1 MCCGGVDC
9 FKVVGVVAVGWREE
23 EKRETWCCGGGNWFG
38 VVGEVAM
45 DWREGEEKETQCYGG
60 GNWFGVVGL
69 VTWREREETKNNWI
83 REREK
88 KVIVFNLVVKNK
100 SIDIG

>member
-1 MCCGGVDC
+1 M
-9 FKVVGVVAVGWREE
+9 GWREG

-69 VTWREREETKNNWI
+69 VTWRDREETKNNWI

-88 KVIVFNLVVKNK
+88 SNSV
-100 SIDIG
+100 

>member
-1 MCCGGVDC
+1 M
-9 FKVVGVVAVGWREE
+9 
-23 EKRETWCCGGGNWFG
+23 
-38 VVGEVAM
+38 GEVAM

-69 VTWREREETKNNWI
+69 VTWREREETENNWI

-88 KVIVFNLVVKNK
+88 SNSV
-100 SIDIG
+100 